1 MAQRLLLVLAAAAVA
16 CGPPPTARAQVSY
29 SSLYQRPAER
39 PALALDHSLLAR
51 SPQANAHSPEQ
62 ARQGMGLGAD
72 MITSPSS
79 GRGDAPRTAAAA
91 AATQPP
97 TCCSLPAFRP
107 LRRCTW
113 RLRGPARMQ

>member
-1 MAQRLLLVLAAAAVA
+1 MAQRLLLLLAAAAVA
-16 CGPPPTARAQVSY
+16 WGPPPTAHAQVSY

-39 PALALDHSLLAR
+39 PALAPDHVRLAR

-62 ARQGMGLGAD
+62 ARQGLGLTAG
-72 MITSPSS
+72 MITSSS
-79 GRGDAPRTAAAA
+79 RGRGDAPRTAAAA
-91 AATQPP
+91 AATQPL
-97 TCCSLPAFRP
+97 TRCSLPACRP